1 MDQNEIKKMV
11 KQGYSEVARKGSSCC
26 STKSPCCSLS
36 GVAEKISKN
45 IGYSEK
51 ELDEIPE
58 GANLGLGCG
67 NPTALASLKLGETV
81 LDLGSGAGFDCFLA
95 AARVGKEGR
104 VIGVDMTP
112 EMIEKARENA
122 SNGGYTNVEFKL
134 GDIEEIPVADAS
146 IDVVISNCVINLVPS
161 KDKVFREIFRILKN
175 GGRFIISDMV
185 LLKAIPAKIKTS
197 AEAYIGCISGAILK
211 KDYLDTIRNSGFE
224 DVEIMEETNY
234 PFELIVEM
242 VSPDEMTAILKD
254 LELSMEEAK
263 EMAESVIS
271 IEVRGIKPS

>member
-1 MDQNEIKKMV
+1 MDPKEIKKMV
-11 KQGYSEVARKGSSCC
+11 KQGYSEVARTESSCC

-95 AARVGKEGR
+95 ASRVGKEGK

-134 GDIEEIPVADAS
+134 GDIEEIPIADAS

-185 LLKAIPAKIKTS
+185 LLENIPDKIKES
-197 AEAYIGCISGAILK
+197 AGAYIGCISGAILK
-211 KDYLDTIRNSGFE
+211 KDYLDTIKNSGFE

-234 PFELIVEM
+234 PFELIIAM
-242 VSPDEMTAILKD
+242 VSPDEITAILKD
-254 LELSMEEAK
+254 LDISMEEAR
-263 EMAESVIS
+263 EIAESVIS
-271 IEVRGIKPS
+271 IEVSGIKPF

>member
-1 MDQNEIKKMV
+1 M
-11 KQGYSEVARKGSSCC
+11 
-26 STKSPCCSLS
+26 
-36 GVAEKISKN
+36 AEEISKE

-67 NPTALASLKLGETV
+67 NPTALASLKLGEIV

-95 AARVGKEGR
+95 AARVGREGK

-112 EMIEKARENA
+112 EMIKKARENA

-134 GDIEEIPVADAS
+134 GDIEEIPVADDS
-146 IDVVISNCVINLVPS
+146 IDVVISNCVINLAPS
-161 KDKVFREIFRILKN
+161 KDKVFKEIFRILKN

-185 LLKAIPAKIKTS
+185 LLKAIPDEIKAS
-197 AEAYIGCISGAILK
+197 AEAYVGCISGAILK
-211 KDYLDTIRNSGFE
+211 KDYLDTIKNLGFA
-224 DVEIMEETNY
+224 DIEIMEETNY
-234 PFELIVEM
+234 PFELIVAM
-242 VSPDEMTAILKD
+242 VSPDEITAILKD
-254 LELSMEEAK
+254 MELSMEEAK

>member
-1 MDQNEIKKMV
+1 MDPNEIKKMV
-11 KQGYSEVARKGSSCC
+11 KQGYSEVARTESSCC

-95 AARVGKEGR
+95 ASRVGKEGK

-134 GDIEEIPVADAS
+134 GDIEEIPIADAS

-185 LLKAIPAKIKTS
+185 LLENIPDKIKES
-197 AEAYIGCISGAILK
+197 AGAYIGCISGAILK
-211 KDYLDTIRNSGFE
+211 KDYLDTIKDSGFE
-224 DVEIMEETNY
+224 DIEIIEETNY
-234 PFELIVEM
+234 PFELIIAM
-242 VSPDEMTAILKD
+242 VSPDEVTAILKD
-254 LELSMEEAK
+254 LDISMEEAK
-263 EMAESVIS
+263 EIAESVIS
-271 IEVRGIKPS
+271 IEVSGIKPF

>member
-1 MDQNEIKKMV
+1 MDPKEIKKMV
-11 KQGYSEVARKGSSCC
+11 KQGYAEVARTGSTCC
-26 STKSPCCSLS
+26 STTSPCCSLS
-36 GVAEKISKN
+36 GVVEEISKN

-51 ELDEIPE
+51 ELDETPE

-95 AARVGKEGR
+95 AARVGKEGK

-122 SNGGYTNVEFKL
+122 SNGGYANVEFKL

-146 IDVVISNCVINLVPS
+146 IDVVISNCVVNLAPS

-185 LLKAIPAKIKTS
+185 LLKTIPDKIKES
-197 AEAYIGCISGAILK
+197 AEAYIGCLSGAILK
-211 KDYLDTIRNSGFE
+211 KDYLNTIKNSGFE
-224 DVEIMEETNY
+224 NIEIIEETNY
-234 PFELIVEM
+234 PFDLIVAM
-242 VSPDEMTAILKD
+242 IPHDEITAILKD
-254 LELSMEEAK
+254 LDLSMEEAK
-263 EMAESVIS
+263 EIAESVIS
-271 IEVRGIKPS
+271 IEVRGTKPS